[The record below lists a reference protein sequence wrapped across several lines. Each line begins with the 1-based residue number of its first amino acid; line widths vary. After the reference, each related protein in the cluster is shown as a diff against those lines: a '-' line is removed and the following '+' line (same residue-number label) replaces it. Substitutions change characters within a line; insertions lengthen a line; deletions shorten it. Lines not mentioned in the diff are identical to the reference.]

1 MVLRGELKTVPYFK
15 LEGLFGCV
23 ARVNAGGGAAVF
35 ADAKLGHGGLS
46 LGFIDTLVDVLG
58 DSPYSVAFES
68 HDDVSLLRTLRQLR
82 SSDRLLVDARVALSA
97 SDIYKFQPRRPVAP
111 PRGAR
116 AARARPRRSVPAAPR
131 RQRGRSDAQHAAALA
146 AHAALV
152 AAAAAAAD
160 DDDEDEEEDDPD
172 DEAPLSELQVLAR
185 LVGDEPWPSEGG
197 FLGPYA
203 DLRLFLGDA
212 ILAEDRWDGA
222 K

>member
-1 MVLRGELKTVPYFK
+1 M
-15 LEGLFGCV
+15 
-23 ARVNAGGGAAVF
+23 
-35 ADAKLGHGGLS
+35 
-46 LGFIDTLVDVLG
+46 
-58 DSPYSVAFES
+58 
-68 HDDVSLLRTLRQLR
+68 
-82 SSDRLLVDARVALSA
+82 SA

-160 DDDEDEEEDDPD
+160 YEDEDEEEDDPD
-172 DEAPLSELQVLAR
+172 DEAPLTELQVLAR

-212 ILAEDRWDGA
+212 VLAEDRWDVA
-222 K
+222 KQFTRVARQMTTFVRSNDAMAAHLEPDELVPHAIAFFARWALPSESTPPHPLI